1 MKGIPASPG
10 IAIGRVL
17 KLEEPVITI
26 ETRTIPD
33 PEAEVLR
40 LQNAARKSADQIL
53 TISTSVREK
62 GHVAEAEVFE
72 AHQLMLEDPEWL
84 GRIEAQIMKDCR
96 NAEAAVDSVTAEFVA
111 IFDAMDDEYLKAR
124 AADLKDVSGRLIRN
138 LLGITLPDLGNLT
151 EPVILTAKD
160 LTPSDTALLR
170 KETILGFITAFGN
183 KTSHTAIIARTL
195 GIPAVVGFAGALEL
209 PDGTLAALDG
219 ETGEIWPL
227 PTPDQQALLEKKKA
241 AQDADRLLLEA
252 LRNQPSHTLD
262 GFEVEL
268 SGNIGKPE
276 NVKYVIDY
284 DGEGI
289 GLFRSEFLFMD
300 RETAPTEDEQYEA
313 YKSVVTALGDKP
325 VVIRTL
331 DAGGDKH
338 IPYINTGEEM
348 NPFLGFRA
356 IRICLADPVLFRT
369 QLRAILRASAHGN
382 VKIMF
387 PMIATLAEWRA
398 AKAAT
403 EAVKTELTLEGV
415 SFDRNLE
422 IGIMVE
428 IPSAA
433 VLADLFAQEVDFFS
447 IGTNDLTQYMLA
459 ADRMNERLE
468 TLYSTFNPAVL
479 RMIRQVIQAGNAA
492 GKWVGMC
499 GEAAGDLRMIPLLI
513 AMGLE
518 EFSMAPASI
527 LKARRLIRSL
537 DRNALQ
543 PLLAEV
549 MAMDD
554 AQLIEEKMTQFLKN
568 PIA

>member
-10 IAIGRVL
+10 IAIGRIL

-26 ETRTIPD
+26 ECRQVADT
-33 PEAEVLR
+33 EAEVLR
-40 LQNAARKSADQIL
+40 FQSAVEASIKQVDDVAR
-53 TISTSVREK
+53 TVREQ
-62 GHVAEAEVFE
+62 GHAAEAEVFE
-72 AHQLMLEDPEWL
+72 AHRLMLEDPEWL
-84 GRIEAQIMKDCR
+84 GRIEEQIRTDAT
-96 NAEAAVDSVTAEFVA
+96 NAEPAMEGITAEFVA

-124 AADLKDVSGRLIRN
+124 AADLKDVSGRVIRN
-138 LLGITLPDLGNLT
+138 LLGVDTPDLGSLT
-151 EPVILTAKD
+151 EPVILTARD
-160 LTPSDTALLR
+160 LTPSVTALLR
-170 KETILGFITAFGN
+170 RETTLGFITALGN

-195 GIPAVVGFAGALEL
+195 GIPAVVGFSGIMEL
-209 PDGTLAALDG
+209 PSGTLVALDG
-219 ETGEIWPL
+219 DTGEIWPL
-227 PTPDQQALLEKKKA
+227 PTPEQQAV
-241 AQDADRLLLEA
+241 LEA
-252 LRNQPSHTLD
+252 KRAEQLADSEALKVLMGVPSVTLD

-268 SGNIGKPE
+268 SCNIGKPE
-276 NVKYVIDY
+276 NLKYVDEY

-300 RETAPTEDEQYEA
+300 RETPPTEDEQFQA
-313 YKSVVTALGDKP
+313 YKAVAQAMGSRP

-356 IRICLADPVLFRT
+356 IRICLADPGLFRT
-369 QLRAILRASAHGN
+369 QLRAILRASAYGN

-403 EAVKTELTLEGV
+403 ESAKMELILEEV
-415 SFDRNLE
+415 PFDRELE
-422 IGIMVE
+422 VGMMVE

-433 VLADLFAQEVDFFS
+433 VLADQFAPEVDFFS

-459 ADRMNERLE
+459 ADRMNQRLE

-479 RMIRQVIQAGNAA
+479 RMIRQVILAGNAA

-518 EFSMAPASI
+518 EFSMAPASV
-527 LKARRLIRSL
+527 LKARRLVRKL
-537 DRNALQ
+537 DRASLQ
-543 PLLAEV
+543 PLLSEV
-549 MAMDD
+549 MGMDD
-554 AQLIEEKMTQFLKN
+554 AQAIEARMERFLQSL
-568 PIA
+568 